1 MNLRVYY
8 LTGAIALVIGTV
20 FAFIDH
26 RISLGIVLAA
36 VFSLFNMFLLAESM
50 KKVMNSE
57 VPSIG
62 AMMGGNLIRFTLL
75 FAMLYL
81 AYRFPNTFSMVGVAI
96 GVTLFM
102 IALLIDAAGKRK
114 GR

>member
-1 MNLRVYY
+1 MRSSITGY
-8 LTGAIALVIGTV
+8 LWG
-20 FAFIDH
+20 
-26 RISLGIVLAA
+26 S
-36 VFSLFNMFLLAESM
+36 FSLFNMFLLAESM

>member
-1 MNLRVYY
+1 MNLRIYY

-20 FAFIDH
+20 FAFIDY
-26 RISLGIVLAA
+26 RISLGVLLAA
-36 VFSLFNMFLLAESM
+36 LFSLANMYLLADSM
-50 KKVMNSE
+50 KKMIDSGT
-57 VPSIG
+57 PSFG
-62 AMMGGNLIRFTLL
+62 AMLGGNLIRFTLL
-75 FAMLYL
+75 FAMLYI
-81 AYRFPNTFSMVGVAI
+81 AYRFSNIFSMVGVAI